1 MSNNK
6 KLIPKLRLKKFI
18 ITKEWQ
24 QVKLGDVSEIIG
36 GGTPSTNIPAFW
48 SGDIDW
54 YSPTEI
60 GNKIYVSQSEKKI
73 TQLGLSKSSAKIL
86 PIGTI
91 LYTSR
96 AGIGNTAI
104 LAKEATT
111 NQGFQSIVPK
121 QDKLHSYFIYSRTK
135 ELKRYGEAKGGG
147 STFKEISG
155 KQLAQMPIFLPVL
168 NEQIQ
173 IGEFFKKLDTL
184 IQTQQKKIEKTK
196 NLKSAY
202 LAEMFP
208 CDGELKPK
216 LRFKGFNNN
225 WIYEKL
231 GKVTKWSKGTNLA
244 KDVLNKEGKGNSVIH
259 YADLYKF
266 APVVDGVIHWSEI
279 DEGHII
285 PQNSL
290 LFPMSDVTPN
300 GLARTTTI
308 IKANVRASSDTLI
321 ATISN
326 EISAE
331 YLSYEINAHSK
342 KILPLVTGT
351 TVKHINANS
360 LSTLLIK
367 ITEIGEQYKI
377 AKLLNLIENYIS
389 LEQRKLEKLNNIKQA
404 YLNEMFV

>member
-1 MSNNK
+1 MSKTK
-6 KLIPKLRLKKFI
+6 KLVPKRRFKKFI

-36 GGTPSTNIPAFW
+36 GGTPSTNISAFW

-104 LAKEATT
+104 LAKEAAT

-135 ELKRYGEAKGGG
+135 ELKRYGEAKGSG

-155 KQLAQMPIFLPVL
+155 KQLAKMPISLPPL
-168 NEQIQ
+168 NEQIL
-173 IGEFFKKLDTL
+173 IGEFFKKLDAL
-184 IQTQQKKIEKTK
+184 MQTQQKKLEKTK
-196 NLKSAY
+196 TLKLAY

-208 CDGELKPK
+208 CDGESKPK
-216 LRFKGFNNN
+216 LRFKNFDKIWNSTF
-225 WIYEKL
+225 L
-231 GKVTKWSKGTNLA
+231 GLISQIKTGESDAQDSVAYGKYPFFVRSENIERSNRYLFDGEAILIPG
-244 KDVLNKEGKGNSVIH
+244 EGRLGEIFH
-259 YADLYKF
+259 YINGKFDYHQRVYK
-266 APVVDGVIHWSEI
+266 
-279 DEGHII
+279 
-285 PQNSL
+285 
-290 LFPMSDVTPN
+290 
-300 GLARTTTI
+300 
-308 IKANVRASSDTLI
+308 
-321 ATISN
+321 ISN
-326 EISAE
+326 FSNNIDGKFIFYLMQKDFKEHALKYTVKATVDSLRLPMLTNYRLKQPILQEQNKISSFFVK
-331 YLSYEINAHSK
+331 LDK
-342 KILPLVTGT
+342 KI
-351 TVKHINANS
+351 A
-360 LSTLLIK
+360 
-367 ITEIGEQYKI
+367 
-377 AKLLNLIENYIS
+377 

>member
-1 MSNNK
+1 MSKTK
-6 KLIPKLRLKKFI
+6 KLVPKRRFKKFI

-184 IQTQQKKIEKTK
+184 IQTQQKKLEKTK
-196 NLKSAY
+196 TLKSAY
-202 LAEMFP
+202 LAEMFS

-216 LRFKGFNNN
+216 IRFKEFREN
-225 WIYEKL
+225 WQLLTL
-231 GKVTKWSKGTNLA
+231 GEL
-244 KDVLNKEGKGNSVIH
+244 KDVR
-259 YADLYKF
+259 
-266 APVVDGVIHWSEI
+266 DGTHDSPTYHKQ
-279 DEGHII
+279 G
-285 PQNSL
+285 
-290 LFPMSDVTPN
+290 F
-300 GLARTTTI
+300 
-308 IKANVRASSDTLI
+308 
-321 ATISN
+321 
-326 EISAE
+326 
-331 YLSYEINAHSK
+331 
-342 KILPLVTGT
+342 PLVTSKNLTDYGLDINEVSLISKTDFEKINKRSKVDRGDILFGMIGT
-351 TVKHINANS
+351 IGNPVLVERDDFAIKNVA
-360 LSTLLIK
+360 LIK
-367 ITEIGEQYKI
+367 KGGNILNIFLIQLLKSQIFEKYVNSKNVGNTQKFLALSQIREFNLVTPFIKEQTKIGNFFKLLDKKI
-377 AKLLNLIENYIS
+377 A

>member
-6 KLIPKLRLKKFI
+6 KLVPKRRFKKFI

-36 GGTPSTNIPAFW
+36 GGTPSTNISAFW

-168 NEQIQ
+168 NEQTQ
-173 IGEFFKKLDTL
+173 IGEFFKKLDDL
-184 IQTQQKKIEKTK
+184 IQTQQKKLEKTK
-196 NLKSAY
+196 TLKSAY
-202 LAEMFP
+202 LAEMFL

-216 LRFKGFNNN
+216 LRFDGFCSDWQLKELIELLKYEQPTKYIVTNVDYNDN
-225 WIYEKL
+225 YKIPVLTAGQSFILGYTNDSKNIYKANTQQPVIIFDDFTTSSHYVDFPF
-231 GKVTKWSKGTNLA
+231 KVKSSAIKILTLKNCINDFYFVFYLLKNIKYL
-244 KDVLNKEGKGNSVIH
+244 
-259 YADLYKF
+259 
-266 APVVDGVIHWSEI
+266 
-279 DEGHII
+279 
-285 PQNSL
+285 PQNHE
-290 LFPMSDVTPN
+290 
-300 GLARTTTI
+300 RHW
-308 IKANVRASSDTLI
+308 
-321 ATISN
+321 ISKFSKFKVFVSGDI
-326 EISAE
+326 EQ
-331 YLSYEINAHSK
+331 K
-342 KILPLVTGT
+342 KIGNFF
-351 TVKHINANS
+351 K
-360 LSTLLIK
+360 LLDK
-367 ITEIGEQYKI
+367 KI
-377 AKLLNLIENYIS
+377 A